1 MIEHGH
7 LWAIGYDDMERSEQV
22 RAAIIGLGER
32 HCLVVLNT
40 AVVVRYPDGSL
51 TLNGEPFVAA
61 TNFSR
66 HTVASFLA
74 GLSLAAPPLTGAAV
88 GPLLRGTCG
97 AARHGGRHQAALC

>member
-7 LWAIGYDDMERSEQV
+7 LWAIGYDDMERAEQV
-22 RAAIIGLGER
+22 RAAITHLGER
-32 HCLVVLNT
+32 HCLIVLNT

-61 TNFSR
+61 TNFSG
-66 HTVASFLA
+66 HTFASFIA

-88 GPLLRGTCG
+88 GALVRGTG
-97 AARHGGRHQAALC
+97 DAASEVGIDKEF